1 MPPSVQEL
9 AQLDP
14 ARPADRRAAL
24 DAMESLVD
32 QFVTPAAAL
41 LSTSETDPENLWFDL
56 DRIAGTEVHGL
67 VLGLLAKDFPELE
80 PPPPDELLAARLD
93 DRGLE
98 IATPE
103 RRADFFRAWTA
114 QRAASLVRSLLRVV
128 AEPLSDGDLRERAWE
143 LDRLRALRD
152 APLPSFERYA
162 LEVAVRE

>member
-1 MPPSVQEL
+1 MPQPVEKF

-14 ARPADRRAAL
+14 IRPADRRAAL
-24 DAMESLVD
+24 DAMESVVD
-32 QFVTPAAAL
+32 EFVAPAADL
-41 LSTSETDPENLWFDL
+41 LSASDTDPEHQWFDL
-56 DRIAGTEVHGL
+56 DRIAGTEVPGL
-67 VLGLLAKDFPELE
+67 VLGLLADDFPELE

-128 AEPLSDGDLRERAWE
+128 AEPLPDGDPHERAWE
-143 LDRLRALRD
+143 RDRLRALGD

-162 LEVAVRE
+162 LDAALRE